1 MEEIKDLILAVQ
13 IAALPVSLFRAGYIY
28 FDHMQDENTKM
39 RNKKMKNLAI
49 SLILIEISL
58 SMAYLIMRYYGSVP
72 Q

>member
-28 FDHMQDENTKM
+28 FDHMQDEDTKM
-39 RNKKMKNLAI
+39 RNKKTKNLAI

-58 SMAYLIMRYYGSVP
+58 SMGYLIMRYYGSVP

>member
-28 FDHMQDENTKM
+28 FDHMQDEDTKM

-58 SMAYLIMRYYGSVP
+58 SMGYLIMRYYGSVP